1 MLLVSG
7 DEWRTNADDGDPAER
22 EHGRSKKRMYLY
34 TICIN
39 TYILYIQTYM
49 LYVNVKSFQWWET
62 FLKNKMYI
70 QILIELFTYL
80 KNQPD
85 FEKKLLLNIL
95 IESVFHLIKKYT
107 YA

>member
-1 MLLVSG
+1 
-7 DEWRTNADDGDPAER
+7 
-22 EHGRSKKRMYLY
+22 
-34 TICIN
+34 
-39 TYILYIQTYM
+39 
-49 LYVNVKSFQWWET
+49 
-62 FLKNKMYI
+62 MYI